1 MDTSG
6 GSFQNWIQ
14 SFSKTFSLFPKLNT
28 DSLRQRASRASVLE
42 VGPAG
47 ELALMASPFGHWIL
61 GVLGKLPRQRVG
73 SRSPTQF
80 VLHAPLGSWEGGL
93 QTNNLRN
100 LNVHDK
106 LPFYPDPNHQLCQ
119 VNLINAVWCS
129 EVEAMLC
136 DVSRMQLPCKKVMWR
151 DFSDVLV
158 WWLFASNAE
167 GMGSIPSQGTKTPH
181 VTWQGQKKSDVA
193 CDML

>member
-1 MDTSG
+1 MAYG
-6 GSFQNWIQ
+6 GSSVLMGLSLVQVLLSKPLPVWIPLEDL
-14 SFSKTFSLFPKLNT
+14 SKTEYSLFPKLFHFFPKLNT

-47 ELALMASPFGHWIL
+47 ELALMASPFGHWVL
-61 GVLGKLPRQRVG
+61 VVLGKLPRQRVG
-73 SRSPTQF
+73 NRSPTQF
-80 VLHAPLGSWEGGL
+80 VLRAPLGSWEGGL

-136 DVSRMQLPCKKVMWR
+136 DVSRMQMPCKK
-151 DFSDVLV
+151 
-158 WWLFASNAE
+158 
-167 GMGSIPSQGTKTPH
+167 
-181 VTWQGQKKSDVA
+181 
-193 CDML
+193 

>member
-1 MDTSG
+1 MMGLSLVQLLL
-6 GSFQNWIQ
+6 SKPLPVWIPLEDL
-14 SFSKTFSLFPKLNT
+14 SKTEHSLFPKLFHFFPKLNT

-47 ELALMASPFGHWIL
+47 ELALMASPFGHWVL
-61 GVLGKLPRQRVG
+61 VVLGKLPRQRVG
-73 SRSPTQF
+73 NRSPTQF
-80 VLHAPLGSWEGGL
+80 VLRAPLGSWEGGL

-136 DVSRMQLPCKKVMWR
+136 DVSRMQLPCKK
-151 DFSDVLV
+151 
-158 WWLFASNAE
+158 
-167 GMGSIPSQGTKTPH
+167 
-181 VTWQGQKKSDVA
+181 
-193 CDML
+193 